1 MSLLAY
7 GNDRCYKQDMTIQYV
22 TPDHWIRYDPMAIV
36 NELTEAK
43 ASILSLT
50 NIPFQRAWAEDL
62 EEMELKREVAGT
74 SRIEGADFT
83 EREFEEAVASDASD
97 EHFSR
102 SQRQARAAINT
113 YRWIETLDHNK
124 PIDEDLVKEIH
135 RRIVT
140 GCDDD
145 HCPPGQLRGD
155 GHNVSFGRPRHRGVE
170 GGSECSSAIRTLIG
184 ALNQEFRGHDPLV
197 RALSLH
203 YHIGAMHPFADGNG
217 RTARAL
223 EACVLRRAHLKDT
236 LFIAMSNYYYDEKDA
251 YLACLS
257 AVREQNY
264 DLTPFLK
271 FGLKGISIQCQRLLR
286 EIRSHVQRS
295 LFRDIMGQMYGRLRS
310 TRKRALAQRQYEI
323 LNQLLD
329 MNGEIEYQMLFN
341 LLGKQYSTLKTP
353 FRAYVRDLNHLSG
366 LRAIIVRRE
375 EGQTPVSTRF
385 LVSARLEWA
394 TEITET
400 EFYRQINQLPEAKTR
415 LIASG

>member
-1 MSLLAY
+1 MA
-7 GNDRCYKQDMTIQYV
+7 IQYLI
-22 TPDHWIRYDPMAIV
+22 PDHWIRYNPMAITG
-36 NELTEAK
+36 ELTEAK

-50 NIPFQRAWAEDL
+50 HIPFQRSWAENI

-83 EREFEEAVASDASD
+83 EREFEEAVTDDAPD

-102 SQRQARAAINT
+102 SQRQARAAIKT
-113 YRWIETLDHNK
+113 YRWIEGLAHDRT
-124 PIDEDLVKEIH
+124 IDKSLVKELH

-170 GGSECSSAIRTLIG
+170 GGSECSGAIRNLIG
-184 ALNQEFRGHDPLV
+184 SLNEEFREHDPLV
-197 RALSLH
+197 QALALH
-203 YHIGAMHPFADGNG
+203 YHVGAMHPFHDGNG

-223 EACVLRRAHLKDT
+223 EAFVLRRAHLKDT

-251 YLACLS
+251 YLSCLS
-257 AVREQNY
+257 DVRRKNF
-264 DLTPFLK
+264 DLTSFMK
-271 FGLKGISIQCQRLLR
+271 FGLTGISIQCQRLLR
-286 EIRSHVQRS
+286 EIKTHLQRS

-323 LNQLLD
+323 LNKLLD
-329 MNGEIEYQMLFN
+329 MDSEIEFRDLFD
-341 LLGKQYSTLKTP
+341 LLEKHYDTLKTP
-353 FRAYVRDLNHLSG
+353 HRAYVRDLNHLSG
-366 LRAIIVRRE
+366 LRAISVRQTK
-375 EGQTPVSTRF
+375 GQRPEPVKF
-385 LVSARLEWA
+385 FVSVRLEWA

-415 LIASG
+415 LITWG